1 MEAYRIV
8 KNPKAP
14 KVKVLFVF
22 SFLLVSGLA
31 TAAERAPFEL
41 GVSPN
46 VAIAKESSRFS
57 IGAFLKIPLSERWQL
72 KLADDA
78 LARAGGRHNFTAGVN
93 YNFSDDWR
101 SAYFAGAGVGY
112 RPQPYPDYF
121 AAKDQWLGYLEAG
134 KRFTLVH
141 SLGLSFA
148 PQVQLSFGDGA
159 KGPAVEMKIM
169 PANITWMF

>member
-1 MEAYRIV
+1 MKWLFIV
-8 KNPKAP
+8 
-14 KVKVLFVF
+14 

-31 TAAERAPFEL
+31 GAAERAPFEL

-46 VAIAKESSRFS
+46 LAFAGGGSRFS
-57 IGAFLKIPLSERWQL
+57 IGAFFKIPINDRWQI

-78 LARAGGRHNFTAGVN
+78 LVRAGGRHNFTAGVN

-121 AAKDQWLGYLEAG
+121 AAKDQWLGYLEVG

-141 SLGLSFA
+141 SLGLNFA
-148 PQVQLSFGDGA
+148 PQVQLSFADGA
-159 KGPAVEMKIM
+159 NGPALEMKIM